1 MQPTFVVLSDLNSA
15 TDAVLRYTSQL
26 ATQLPEGHLV
36 LMHVFQ
42 DPLLLPESALMV
54 PVVTPGR
61 HAVLA
66 DLAQRADHLP
76 VPAEPEMTIDTLGL
90 ALADAVMRHHPLL
103 LAAGREQP
111 ANLIDRVLS
120 NMALPVLQGAHY
132 PLLLVPEESNA
143 TDLPRRIVVA
153 ADDQPFWLT
162 APSLALADLFE
173 ALQPT
178 TTVVHVAAAH
188 GPSKAGI
195 GLDAVRR
202 TGLFGPLDNNSLYE
216 VREESPADG
225 ILHAAAEVDA
235 QLIVVL
241 ARPHTLL
248 GGLFHRSVTAQLLH
262 RSPVPVLVL
271 PTTD

>member
-42 DPLLLPESALMV
+42 DPLLFPESALMT
-54 PVVTPGR
+54 PVTTPSR
-61 HAVLA
+61 QAMMA
-66 DLAQRADHLP
+66 DLTQRAGQLP
-76 VPAEPEMTIDTLGL
+76 VPAEPEVTIDTLGL

-111 ANLIDRVLS
+111 VNLIDRVLS

-132 PLLLVPEESNA
+132 PLLLVPEEWQ
-143 TDLPRRIVVA
+143 DPELPHRIVVA
-153 ADDQPFWLT
+153 ADDHPFWLT
-162 APSLALADLFE
+162 TPSLALADLFE

-178 TTVVHVAAAH
+178 TTVVHIAAAH
-188 GPSKAGI
+188 GPSKADI
-195 GLDAVRR
+195 GLDSVRR
-202 TGLFGPLDNNSLYE
+202 TGLFGPIDNNSLYE
-216 VREESPADG
+216 VREEAPADG

-235 QLIVVL
+235 QLIVVM

-248 GGLFHRSVTAQLLH
+248 GGLFHRSVTAQLLR

-271 PTTD
+271 PTID